1 MEARQF
7 LDKIKLSQRF
17 EDKSEY
23 KKLLLIT
30 PQDFNEIFGLIQ
42 DDITKTAFIN
52 YRVDVM
58 IRACINRF
66 LDNKIPLHILFDK

>member
-30 PQDFNEIFGLIQ
+30 PQDFTEIFGLIQ

-52 YRVDVM
+52 YRVES
-58 IRACINRF
+58 
-66 LDNKIPLHILFDK
+66 